1 MSRLALL
8 FAGFF
13 LALTSTTA
21 IAGET
26 AGDHVDD
33 PLTTARVKM
42 ALLDSSLS
50 DASDINVETS
60 KGIVQLSGF
69 LGSKDA
75 KISAG
80 QVAAGVEDVKD
91 VSNRITVRT
100 GKRSV
105 GKTLDDTILASK
117 VKLALA
123 EEESTD
129 ANRINVEVRE
139 GVVELSGFVGSYAD
153 RNTAVEFVSRLDGV
167 KDVINSMAVMQ

>member
-1 MSRLALL
+1 MSRLACL
-8 FAGFF
+8 FACCLLP
-13 LALTSTTA
+13 LATA
-21 IAGET
+21 TALAEET
-26 AGDHVDD
+26 PGDHVDD
-33 PLTTARVKM
+33 SLTTARVKM

-50 DASDINVETS
+50 DATDINVETS

-69 LGSKDA
+69 LNSREG
-75 KISAG
+75 KIAAG
-80 QVAAGVEDVKD
+80 KVAAGVQDVKD

-167 KDVINSMAVMQ
+167 KDVINSMDVMQ